1 MGQIWDTGLPNRPIQ
16 SEVWRFDTPGRAL
29 QRIPMNLD
37 ISPELRVRAQS
48 LARHELGHFVTTLAL
63 GFKATHVSVQV
74 QQNAHRGKSGNDL
87 VMPLEDMEKVLDFL
101 GRRIVCLLAG
111 AVAET
116 IDPLT
121 YKVDHA
127 GAFNLLQEGETG
139 AGIDYAVAKELIQL
153 MHNCAPRQA
162 TSSGQN
168 VSSGDFLN
176 KLLRMTSILVEL
188 NARQICTFASVLSAR
203 VIRQDQAATLTHEE
217 MQQMDEYREIT
228 AVDCTWQELLGR
240 N

>member
-1 MGQIWDTGLPNRPIQ
+1 
-16 SEVWRFDTPGRAL
+16 
-29 QRIPMNLD
+29 MNLD

-63 GFKATHVSVQV
+63 GFKATGVSLQV
-74 QQNAHRGKSGNDL
+74 QKDSHRGKSGNNL
-87 VMPLEDMEKVLDFL
+87 VMPLEDMDKVLDFL

-121 YKVDHA
+121 FKVDHT

-139 AGIDYAVAKELIQL
+139 AGTDYAVAKELIQL
-153 MHNCAPRQA
+153 MHNCAPPQA
-162 TSSGQN
+162 TSSGRN

-176 KLLRMTSILVEL
+176 NLLRMTSILVQQ
-188 NARQICTFASVLSAR
+188 NARQICALAAVLSAR
-203 VIRQDQAATLTHEE
+203 ITRQDQVATLTHEE
-217 MQQMDEYREIT
+217 MQQVDEYREIT

-240 N
+240 T